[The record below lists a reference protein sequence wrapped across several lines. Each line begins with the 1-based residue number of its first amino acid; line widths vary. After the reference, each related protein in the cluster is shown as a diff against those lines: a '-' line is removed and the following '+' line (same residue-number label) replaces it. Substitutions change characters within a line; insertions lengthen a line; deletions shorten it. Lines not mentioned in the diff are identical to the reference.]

1 MRLLFMLSACIATNI
16 IGGFTDRIY
25 QRLVLGRD
33 MLTEVQKVCIQKGDS
48 QPLYAQLLAEP
59 VPLYV
64 KIADALLSESKQAR
78 LATLYRS
85 TGEQL
90 HEVLHGL
97 IAFRPG
103 GFAVWKDADV
113 QQHLQ
118 IVYGNDNHTSFNE
131 IMRKLKSLHSRVTTP
146 HWWRLSLEHRTLK
159 DPEEELDAILA
170 KSLENLLSLRLLI
183 NNLDPNVTQS
193 PFALFLPRL
202 LHAIEVLN
210 VSNKLL
216 ESIDISSIKR
226 RYYAWRT
233 RVLENAIKGC
243 TPPLM
248 PMAQKS

>member
-1 MRLLFMLSACIATNI
+1 MYVFFIFFVCLATNI

-25 QRLVLGRD
+25 QRLILGRD
-33 MLTEVQKVCIQKGDS
+33 MLAEVQKVCVQKGDTK
-48 QPLYAQLLAEP
+48 PLYARLLAEP

-64 KIADALLSESKQAR
+64 KIVDALLSESRQAR

-103 GFAVWKDADV
+103 GFAVWEDADV

-118 IVYGNDNHTSFNE
+118 MVYGNDNHTSFNE

-159 DPEEELDAILA
+159 DLEEDLDAILT

-183 NNLDPNVTQS
+183 NNLDSQVTQS
-193 PFALFLPRL
+193 PFPLFLPRL

-210 VSNKLL
+210 INSKLL

-248 PMAQKS
+248 PMAQKP